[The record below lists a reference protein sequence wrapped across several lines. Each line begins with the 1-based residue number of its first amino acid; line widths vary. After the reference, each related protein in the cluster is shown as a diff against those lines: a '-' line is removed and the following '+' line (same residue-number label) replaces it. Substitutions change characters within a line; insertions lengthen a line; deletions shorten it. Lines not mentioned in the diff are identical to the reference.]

1 GIENQ
6 STTDN
11 KPMAISAILII
22 LFMIT
27 DSFRFVRLFLVGG
40 QHINQGNGGVFHVVY
55 DTIDFRDDIVIENLK
70 DDGHDQTEYRGQKGY
85 LNVPCD
91 QGSTEVTYGCNF
103 LEGH

>member
-1 GIENQ
+1 VAMANKTYMMMNIQCMDALLMAFGSSSAGMENQ

-70 DDGHDQTEYRGQKGY
+70 DDGNDQT
-85 LNVPCD
+85 
-91 QGSTEVTYGCNF
+91 
-103 LEGH
+103 